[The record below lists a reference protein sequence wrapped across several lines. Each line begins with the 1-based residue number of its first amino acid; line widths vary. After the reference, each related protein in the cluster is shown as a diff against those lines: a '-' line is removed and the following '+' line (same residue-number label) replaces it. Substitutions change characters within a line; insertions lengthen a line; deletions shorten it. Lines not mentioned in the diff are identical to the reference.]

1 MQRCDCQKGNIR
13 KENSNTREAGTGT
26 ETIKG
31 KNQETSST
39 KFIKDLSFFSLITV
53 DQNTNFP
60 PLNQKVSR

>member
-1 MQRCDCQKGNIR
+1 M
-13 KENSNTREAGTGT
+13 EAGTGT